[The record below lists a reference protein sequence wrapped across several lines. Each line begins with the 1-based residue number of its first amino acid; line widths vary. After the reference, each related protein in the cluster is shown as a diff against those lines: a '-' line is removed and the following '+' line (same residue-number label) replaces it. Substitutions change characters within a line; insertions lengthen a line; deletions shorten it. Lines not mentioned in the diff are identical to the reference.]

1 MDEGRAGDFD
11 EFYRAE
17 YGRLAGALRLA
28 CGGDGR
34 AGEDLAQEAMVRAWA
49 HWARVREMERPAGWL
64 YVTGFNLVRRR
75 WRLARRPAAEA
86 APAPDEILA
95 ADARLALEAA
105 VTGLPLQQRKAVV
118 ARHVL
123 VMSTVDSAEL

>member
-1 MDEGRAGDFD
+1 
-11 EFYRAE
+11 
-17 YGRLAGALRLA
+17 
-28 CGGDGR
+28 
-34 AGEDLAQEAMVRAWA
+34 
-49 HWARVREMERPAGWL
+49 REMERPAGWL
-64 YVTGFNLVRRR
+64 YATGFNLVRRR

-105 VTGLPLQQRKAVV
+105 VTCLPLQQRKAVV

-123 VMSTVDSAEL
+123 GMSTGESAELLGISDDALRALLHRGVTALRRSPALVTTEDT